1 MGDFNRPYRPLK
13 RRRRYGNI
21 RGRSPLLR
29 GPVAQ
34 GIEQRFPGPC
44 VAGSNPARPAVRS
57 HTIQSAPVFDLKDR
71 AAVATEV
78 SLVLTATFWGLN
90 FAATKYATATIAPML
105 LVALRFTVGGLLL
118 LFVLQ
123 LLEPKSRLRSGDMLP
138 MAALGCCGVA
148 TAQTGFTFGVSL
160 SSAGSTGLIFAT
172 APVWGLLL
180 GAILGLER
188 PTRRGVLGLA
198 LSVVGVSVVVFEGL
212 GAGEDSLTGDL
223 LVLLAA
229 ICVGAYTVLS
239 MPLLKRY
246 SPLAVAAYPIILGAP
261 FLLVLSSPY
270 FLALEWGSVGIG
282 PWSAV
287 GYSAVFATAFAFV
300 GWQRGLSRIGANR
313 ALVYQYLITVVG
325 VASGIVFFGEVLGV
339 NKIVGGAGIPP
350 RGYLGRR

>member
-1 MGDFNRPYRPLK
+1 M
-13 RRRRYGNI
+13 
-21 RGRSPLLR
+21 
-29 GPVAQ
+29 
-34 GIEQRFPGPC
+34 
-44 VAGSNPARPAVRS
+44 
-57 HTIQSAPVFDLKDR
+57 FDLKDR

-188 PTRRGVLGLA
+188 PAWKGVIGVGL
-198 LSVVGVSVVVFEGL
+198 SIVGVALVVLDGL
-212 GAGEDSLTGDL
+212 TSGNNSLLGDL
-223 LVLLAA
+223 LVLVAA
-229 ICVGAYTVLS
+229 FFVGAYAVLS
-239 MPLLKRY
+239 MPLLERY
-246 SPLAVAAYPIILGAP
+246 TPLAVATYPVLFGIP
-261 FLLVLSSPY
+261 LLLLISSPQM
-270 FLALEWGSVGIG
+270 LSLEWGSVGAG
-282 PWSAV
+282 PWAAV
-287 GYSAVFATAFAFV
+287 AYSAVFATAFAFAA
-300 GWQRGLSRIGANR
+300 WQRGISRIGANR
-313 ALVYQYLITVVG
+313 VLVYQYLITVVG
-325 VASGIVFFGEVLGV
+325 VTSGIVFFGETLGINKIAGGIVILLGV
-339 NKIVGGAGIPP
+339 
-350 RGYLGRR
+350 YLARRQ

>member
-1 MGDFNRPYRPLK
+1 
-13 RRRRYGNI
+13 
-21 RGRSPLLR
+21 
-29 GPVAQ
+29 
-34 GIEQRFPGPC
+34 
-44 VAGSNPARPAVRS
+44 
-57 HTIQSAPVFDLKDR
+57 VFDLKDR

-188 PTRRGVLGLA
+188 PTWKGVIGVGL
-198 LSVVGVSVVVFEGL
+198 SIVGVALVVLDGL
-212 GAGEDSLTGDL
+212 TSGNNSLLGDL
-223 LVLLAA
+223 LVLVAA
-229 ICVGAYTVLS
+229 FFVGAYAVLS
-239 MPLLKRY
+239 MPLLERY
-246 SPLAVAAYPIILGAP
+246 TPLAVATYPVLFGIP
-261 FLLVLSSPY
+261 LLLLISSPQM
-270 FLALEWGSVGIG
+270 LSLEWRSVGAG
-282 PWSAV
+282 PWAAV
-287 GYSAVFATAFAFV
+287 AYSAVFATAFAFAA
-300 GWQRGLSRIGANR
+300 WQRGISRIGANR
-313 ALVYQYLITVVG
+313 VLVYQYLITVVG
-325 VASGIVFFGEVLGV
+325 VTSGIVFFGETLGINKIAGGVVILLGV
-339 NKIVGGAGIPP
+339 
-350 RGYLGRR
+350 YLARRQ